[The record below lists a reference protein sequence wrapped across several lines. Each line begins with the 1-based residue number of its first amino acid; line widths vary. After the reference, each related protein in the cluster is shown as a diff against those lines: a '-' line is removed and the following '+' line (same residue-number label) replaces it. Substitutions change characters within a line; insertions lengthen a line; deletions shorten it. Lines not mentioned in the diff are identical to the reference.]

1 MPGKR
6 MFLNRLKMVSLIA
19 LLVTGILS
27 GASSVYADEKA
38 AAKVPAKESKK
49 TEQKSEPKQ
58 NVIEKNPFPNRP
70 KAPSLDGGEEW
81 LNTAGEITLKDLRG
95 KIVLID
101 FWTYCCINCMHVL
114 PDLAY
119 LEKKYPNEL
128 VVIGCHSAKFENEK
142 DTDNIRRAIQRYEIK
157 HPVINDANMTVWRK
171 YGVNAWP
178 SMVLIDPEGN
188 YCGHLSGEGNREV
201 LVKVLDRLVAYHRAK
216 GTLDETPV
224 HFELESKKLKPT
236 PLKFPGKLL
245 ADIPNQRLFI
255 SDSNHNRIVI
265 TGLDG
270 KLIDV
275 IGSGQIGKK
284 DGGYKTASFDHPQGM
299 ALVGNTLY
307 VADTENHMIR
317 TIDLAK
323 KQVQTLAG
331 TGKQARFRSPGG
343 KLREAALNSPW
354 ALAEINGVLYICMAG
369 PHQIWSH
376 KIGSDKIGVYAGS
389 GREDIT
395 NGSLEASAFAQTSD
409 ITVDGDI
416 FYVVDSEGSSVR
428 KVDTKKKK
436 VTTIAGTSDLER
448 GRSLFEFGDK
458 DGIGKNSRLQH
469 PLGVLFDNGRLFV
482 ADTYNH
488 KLKTIDLKTNEV
500 KTFLGTGT
508 DGNALNPVEFSEPS
522 GLALVG
528 DRLFVADTNNHRIC
542 VVNLKNNKVSE
553 FKVQGLTPPTLP
565 KQSDDSFAA
574 ISDKAV
580 SVGSQSVAA
589 GQKFTIAITPKL
601 PAEFKLAPLAP
612 VKYSFKSIG
621 NAPATSFKGKGK
633 VDGKQI
639 VLELPALQQP
649 KGTYVLNLRF
659 AYCRDGVGGLCKQH
673 TAQWE
678 VPLQTVAGGKTKQ
691 IVLPL
696 DLSQD

>member
-1 MPGKR
+1 MPVKQT
-6 MFLNRLKMVSLIA
+6 FLNRLQIVSIIT

-38 AAKVPAKESKK
+38 SAKESKK
-49 TEQKSEPKQ
+49 TEQKAEQKK

-70 KAPSLDGGEEW
+70 KAPSLDGGKEW
-81 LNTAGEITLKDLRG
+81 LNSAGEITLKDLRG
-95 KIVLID
+95 KVVLID

-128 VVIGCHSAKFENEK
+128 VVIGCHSAKFDNEK
-142 DTDNIRRAIQRYEIK
+142 ETDNIRRAIQRYEIK
-157 HPVINDANMTVWRK
+157 HPVINDADMTVWRK
-171 YGVNAWP
+171 YGVRAWP

-201 LVKVLDRLVAYHRAK
+201 LEKVLDRVIAYHRAK

-224 HFELESKKLKPT
+224 HFALESKKLKPT

-255 SDSNHNRIVI
+255 SDSNHNRIVV
-265 TGLDG
+265 TGFDG

-284 DGGYKTASFDHPQGM
+284 DGDYKTASFDHPQGM

-317 TIDLAK
+317 TIDLSK
-323 KQVQTLAG
+323 KQVHTLAG
-331 TGKQARFRSPGG
+331 TGEQARFRSPGG

-376 KIGSDKIGVYAGS
+376 KIGSDEIGVYAGS

-409 ITVDGDI
+409 ISVDGDV
-416 FYVVDSEGSSVR
+416 FYVVDSEGSAVR
-428 KVDTKKKK
+428 KVDTKKGE

-458 DGIGKNSRLQH
+458 DGIGEKSRLQH
-469 PLGVLFDNGRLFV
+469 PLGVLFDKGRLFV

-500 KTFLGTGT
+500 KTFLGTGK

-542 VVNLKNNKVSE
+542 VVNLKDNKVSE
-553 FKVQGLTPPTLP
+553 FKVQGLAPPTP
-565 KQSDDSFAA
+565 MKNSDDSFAGT
-574 ISDKAV
+574 SDKAITV
-580 SVGSQSVAA
+580 ASQSVAG
-589 GQKFTIAITPKL
+589 GQELTFAITPKL

-612 VKYSFKSIG
+612 VKFSLKWQANGKQSTFS
-621 NAPATSFKGKGK
+621 GKGNVK
-633 VDGKQI
+633 GNQL
-639 VLELPALQQP
+639 VLSVPALQQP
-649 KGTYVLNLRF
+649 TGTYILNLRF

-673 TAQWE
+673 TAQWNI
-678 VPLQTVAGGKTKQ
+678 PIQTVVDGKSKQ
-691 IVLPL
+691 IALPL